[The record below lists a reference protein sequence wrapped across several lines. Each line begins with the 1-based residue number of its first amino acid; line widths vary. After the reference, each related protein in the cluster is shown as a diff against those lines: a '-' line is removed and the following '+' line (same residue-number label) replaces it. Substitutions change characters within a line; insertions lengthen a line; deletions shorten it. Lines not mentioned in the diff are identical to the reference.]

1 MSETYP
7 IRKRLL
13 DIARRDVGKKEVE
26 KNRGEW
32 IKKLWL
38 ATSYGMEGYVER
50 EPYCAAGVAYCV
62 QEWLKDPQVLS
73 AFGFTAEAA
82 ERWRCK
88 SASAFKDANSWLNW
102 ARKKGLQI
110 LSADAEFHAG
120 DLIIFKVSHI
130 EIYVTDAPDN
140 EITNIGYNTSPA
152 GSRDGGGCYEK
163 PRSRAG
169 IKCAIR
175 LLS

>member
-1 MSETYP
+1 MSQTYHL
-7 IRKRLL
+7 RQRLL
-13 DIARRDVGKKEVE
+13 DIARRDVGKQETG

-38 ATSYGMEGYVER
+38 ATSYGMDGYVEQ

-62 QEWLKDPQVLS
+62 KEWLKDPEVLK
-73 AFGFTAEAA
+73 AFGFTAETA

-88 SASAFKDANSWLNW
+88 SSSVFKNTDSWLNW

-110 LSADAEFHAG
+110 LDANAEFHAG
-120 DLIIFKVSHI
+120 DLIIFSISHI
-130 EIYVTDAPDN
+130 EIYVTDAPDKH
-140 EITNIGYNTSPA
+140 IVNIGYNTSPA

-163 PRSRAG
+163 PRSRDG

-175 LLS
+175 LLP

>member
-1 MSETYP
+1 MSETYHL
-7 IRKRLL
+7 RQRLL
-13 DIARRDVGKKEVE
+13 DIARRDVGKNEVG

-38 ATSYGMEGYVER
+38 ATSYGLDGYVKQ

-62 QEWLKDPQVLS
+62 REWLKDTEVLK
-73 AFGFTAEAA
+73 AFGFNAEAA

-88 SASAFKDANSWLNW
+88 SASVFKAPGSWLSW
-102 ARKKGLQI
+102 ARVKGLQI
-110 LSADAEFHAG
+110 LGPDSEFRAG
-120 DLIIFKVSHI
+120 DLIIFENSHI
-130 EIYVTDAPDN
+130 EIYVTDGPDREVVN
-140 EITNIGYNTSPA
+140 VGYNTSPA

-163 PRSRAG
+163 PRSRDD

-175 LLS
+175 LLP